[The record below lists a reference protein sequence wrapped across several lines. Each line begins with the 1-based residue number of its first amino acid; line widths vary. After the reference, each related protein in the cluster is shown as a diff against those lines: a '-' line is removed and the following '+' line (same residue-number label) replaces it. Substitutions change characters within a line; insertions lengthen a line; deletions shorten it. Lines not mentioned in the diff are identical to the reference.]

1 MRLKS
6 IRLRDVG
13 VRFGAH
19 WALRDVSFELRSGE
33 HWLLVGANGAG
44 KTALLKLLRG
54 DLWPTPTPGG
64 REQREYQLGR
74 DRHLQPALVRE
85 HIAYLGPERQD
96 RYERYDWNLPVA
108 DVVATGLFDTDI
120 LLEQPTAR
128 QRSAV
133 TSALRDVGLAGLA
146 ARGFLTLSYG
156 QRRRVLLARA
166 LVRGPDVLLL
176 DEALNGLD
184 AASRRAFMRSLR
196 RAAGKDTAW
205 VLSSHRRADIPSG
218 VTHGARLERG
228 AIRAA
233 GPIAE
238 VRAEVLPA
246 SSRRQT
252 GSKPPASSHVRD
264 RGGRDLLR
272 LHAVTVYRDGR
283 CVVPRFDWTI
293 AAGQH
298 WCITG
303 PNGCGKS
310 TLISLLYGD
319 LWPALGGSIERW
331 GMPSGA
337 PISDWKRRVGCVSP
351 ELQAAYAATACTV
364 EEIVLSGLQSSI
376 GLDGPPTTSDRGRAR
391 RALRRVGLSELS
403 ARHARQLSYGQLRL
417 ALLARALVCRRR
429 LLLLDEPFDGLDA
442 DATDRAHALV
452 ESAVRGGAQ
461 VVLATH
467 HREDVPSFV
476 NHRLELRK
484 GRRPA
489 AASIAQVP
497 SGTLITAAAPL
508 RRRSRHRP

>member
-1 MRLKS
+1 MRLKG
-6 IRLRDVG
+6 IRLRDVS

-54 DLWPTPTPGG
+54 DLWPTPTPEG

-74 DRHLQPALVRE
+74 DRHLQPALARE
-85 HIAYLGPERQD
+85 RIAYLGPERQD

-120 LLEQPTAR
+120 LLERPTAR
-128 QRSAV
+128 QRRAV
-133 TSALRDVGLAGLA
+133 TGALRDVGLAGLA
-146 ARGFLTLSYG
+146 GRGFLSLSYG

-166 LVRGPDVLLL
+166 FVRRPDVLLL

-196 RAAGKDTAW
+196 RAAGPATAW
-205 VLSSHRRADIPSG
+205 VLSSHRHADIPPG
-218 VTHGARLERG
+218 VTHAARIERG
-228 AIRAA
+228 VISAA
-233 GPIAE
+233 GPVAE
-238 VRAEVLPA
+238 VRAEVIRGASRQQTGASLA
-246 SSRRQT
+246 SSR
-252 GSKPPASSHVRD
+252 ARD

-293 AAGQH
+293 AAGQQ

-303 PNGCGKS
+303 PNGSGKS

-319 LWPALGGSIERW
+319 LWPALGGSIERR

-364 EEIVLSGLQSSI
+364 EEIVLSGLHSSI
-376 GLDGPPTTSDRGRAR
+376 GLDGPPTTSDRAGAR

-403 ARHARQLSYGQLRL
+403 ARRARQLSYGQLRL
-417 ALLARALVCRRR
+417 TLLARALVCRRR

-442 DATDRAHALV
+442 DATDRAQALV

-467 HREDVPSFV
+467 HREDVPPFV
-476 NHRLELRK
+476 THMLEMRK

-489 AASIAQVP
+489 VVSVASVAVEGP
-497 SGTLITAAAPL
+497 DYSGSTA
-508 RRRSRHRP
+508 S